1 MECKVPYGY
10 LLEVV
15 STSVNSICT
24 VLAKVSLTN
33 LVPHG
38 NIEHYAVCRCGPF
51 GSLGTLN

>member
-15 STSVNSICT
+15 STSVNLICT